1 MIVEL
6 KSVASVIDIK
16 TKIIYPKYQMGGYD
30 KLSGKHIDDLDKLD
44 ERFVNEMSEA
54 DITLINE
61 LPKTKKLTPYEDLY
75 RRRGV
80 RSKY

>member
-6 KSVASVIDIK
+6 KSVASVIDTETRIV
-16 TKIIYPKYQMGGYD
+16 YPKYQMGGFD
-30 KLSGKHIDDLDKLD
+30 KFSGKHLDKLD
-44 ERFVNEMSEA
+44 EMFVKEMSEE

-61 LPKTKKLTPYEDLY
+61 LPNKINPYDDLF

>member
-6 KSVASVIDIK
+6 KSVASVIDTK
-16 TKIIYPKYQMGGYD
+16 TKIVYPKYQMGGYD
-30 KLSGKHIDDLDKLD
+30 KLSGKHLDKLD
-44 ERFVNEMSEA
+44 ERFVNEMSEE

-61 LPKTKKLTPYEDLY
+61 LPKTKVDPYNDLF

-80 RSKY
+80 RSKF

>member
-6 KSVASVIDIK
+6 KSVASVIDTD

-30 KLSGKHIDDLDKLD
+30 KLSGKHIDDLDKKFVD
-44 ERFVNEMSEA
+44 EISEA

-61 LPKTKKLTPYEDLY
+61 SLKPNINPYDDLY
-75 RRRGV
+75 RRRGI
-80 RSKY
+80 RSKF

>member
-6 KSVASVIDIK
+6 KSVGSVIDTD
-16 TKIIYPKYQMGGYD
+16 TKIVYPKYQMGGYD
-30 KLSGKHIDDLDKLD
+30 KLSGKHIDDLDKKFVD
-44 ERFVNEMSEA
+44 EISEA

-61 LPKTKKLTPYEDLY
+61 SLKPNINPYDDLY
-75 RRRGV
+75 RRRGI

>member
-6 KSVASVIDIK
+6 KSVGSVIDTD
-16 TKIIYPKYQMGGYD
+16 TKIVYPKYQMGGYD
-30 KLSGKHIDDLDKLD
+30 KLSGKHIDDLDKKFVD
-44 ERFVNEMSEA
+44 EISEA
-54 DITLINE
+54 DVTLINE

-80 RSKY
+80 RSKF

>member
-6 KSVASVIDIK
+6 KSVASVIDTK

-30 KLSGKHIDDLDKLD
+30 KFSGKHIDDLDKKFVD
-44 ERFVNEMSEA
+44 EISEA

-61 LPKTKKLTPYEDLY
+61 SLKPNINPYDDLY
-75 RRRGV
+75 RRRGI
-80 RSKY
+80 RSKF

>member
-6 KSVASVIDIK
+6 KSVGSVIDTN
-16 TKIIYPKYQMGGYD
+16 TKIVYPKYEMGGYD
-30 KLSGKHIDDLDKLD
+30 KLSGIHLDKLD
-44 ERFVNEMSEA
+44 KHFVNEMSEA

-80 RSKY
+80 RSKF

>member
-6 KSVASVIDIK
+6 KSVGSVIDTD
-16 TKIIYPKYQMGGYD
+16 TKIVYPKYEMGGYD
-30 KLSGKHIDDLDKLD
+30 KLSGTHLDKLD
-44 ERFVNEMSEA
+44 ERFVNEMSES

-80 RSKY
+80 RSKF

>member
-16 TKIIYPKYQMGGYD
+16 TKIVYPKYEMGGFD
-30 KLSGKHIDDLDKLD
+30 KLSGRHIDDLDKKFVD
-44 ERFVNEMSEA
+44 EISEA

-61 LPKTKKLTPYEDLY
+61 SLKPKVDPYDDLF
-75 RRRGV
+75 RKMGV
-80 RSKY
+80 RNKF

>member
-6 KSVASVIDIK
+6 NSVASVIDTE
-16 TKIIYPKYQMGGYD
+16 TKIVYPKYQMGGYD
-30 KLSGKHIDDLDKLD
+30 KFSGKHLD
-44 ERFVNEMSEA
+44 ELSKLLVDEMSEA

-61 LPKTKKLTPYEDLY
+61 LLKPKVNPYDDLF

-80 RSKY
+80 RSKF

>member
-6 KSVASVIDIK
+6 KSVASVID
-16 TKIIYPKYQMGGYD
+16 TETRIIYPKYEMGGYD
-30 KLSGKHIDDLDKLD
+30 KLSGRHLDKLD
-44 ERFVNEMSEA
+44 EHFVNEMSES

-61 LPKTKKLTPYEDLY
+61 LPKTKKLTPYEDLF